1 MSFPQ
6 PGPELAK
13 SVISMSIEIVKVAD
27 AVSTEKGTSHGSMK
41 SKHASSSENAV
52 NLIPGK
58 KHTSITRLLNN

>member
-6 PGPELAK
+6 PGLELAK

-41 SKHASSSENAV
+41 SN
-52 NLIPGK
+52 
-58 KHTSITRLLNN
+58 TRARQKILLVEYQARDILP

>member
-6 PGPELAK
+6 PGLELAK
-13 SVISMSIEIVKVAD
+13 GIISMSIEIVKVAD

-41 SKHASSSENAV
+41 SKHASSSENADG
-52 NLIPGK
+52 LIPGE